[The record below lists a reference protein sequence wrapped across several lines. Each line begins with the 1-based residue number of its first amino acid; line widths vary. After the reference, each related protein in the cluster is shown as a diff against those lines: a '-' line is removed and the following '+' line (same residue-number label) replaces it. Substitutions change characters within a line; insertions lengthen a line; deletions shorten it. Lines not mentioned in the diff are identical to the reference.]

1 MPKSILPATTGTFP
15 QFLKFPNLTQEM
27 FCQKTLTRFFSGVT
41 TGLVVGVVPMAAPYE
56 LIHPSLMSGAM
67 AQSGTEV
74 TGSQYVVYLSGATP
88 ANLRRAKTAVPD
100 AFITTL
106 DNGTRVVQL
115 GRFNNLNLAQ
125 RRLSELQ
132 GRGLAPQ
139 IYTQGGAMTASIVP
153 PAPTPPRT
161 TTSRRT
167 TTVPNNIPAVP
178 SAFIADTPAALPQG
192 NGADTS
198 SANNAAN
205 PFNVPVPPSNA
216 SNNTSNNTSGNT
228 QTNTQTNTV
237 RGSGTTVN
245 RNNTMATTGDNQA
258 IPLPNVPRPVA
269 VNPSQPTTNQTSAQP
284 IPIERTTTPTS
295 PTSIEIVRPSN
306 NSVPQAVAMNPAP
319 VNTPSNRY
327 FVIIPNGSVAEL
339 QRVRNFSPNAQVK
352 SSGRGT
358 YIEIQGYP
366 DRLSAETMN
375 STLLKQRFDSRVVY
389 F

>member
-15 QFLKFPNLTQEM
+15 QFLKFPNLNQEM
-27 FCQKTLTRFFSGVT
+27 FCQKTLTRLFSGMT
-41 TGLVVGVVPMAAPYE
+41 TGLMVGVVPMAAPYE

-67 AQSGTEV
+67 AQSGIEV
-74 TGSQYVVYLSGATP
+74 TGSQYVVYLSGATA

-132 GRGLAPQ
+132 SKGLAPQ
-139 IYTQGGAMTASIVP
+139 IYTQGGAVTANVVP
-153 PAPTPPRT
+153 VAPTPPRAT
-161 TTSRRT
+161 RT
-167 TTVPNNIPAVP
+167 TRAVPNNIPAVP

-192 NGADTS
+192 NSADTPS
-198 SANNAAN
+198 TNNAAN
-205 PFNVPVPPSNA
+205 PFNVPVPPTPPSNTV
-216 SNNTSNNTSGNT
+216 SNT

-237 RGSGTTVN
+237 RGSGTTIN

-269 VNPSQPTTNQTSAQP
+269 VNPSQPTTNQTAAQP

-295 PTSIEIVRPSN
+295 PTSIEIVRPSS